1 MTNSAPQLQA
11 YSIQFCGMFNFS
23 PIQREMLKKQP
34 MYQKAVITDQ
44 RVRSIISRQYYSAF
58 RPFILND
65 CPDKEY
71 MELISV
77 ASVAFRSCTFADY
90 KQNGQAMPSPVFN
103 VQKVSITFYNEQFRT
118 GIYSFEIRIVDAQGA
133 EVPLNVDEL
142 SRLVKFA
149 REFDSKI
156 IAGGQTMSI
165 SEFIEKKMLVLNS
178 NGDFISI
185 SEQQGS
191 VYYNGSKLKTW
202 ITADLANFPAGYEPD
217 HALFELGTSAPY
229 LSASTAGDFRPSQLY
244 FDSIIGDKISV
255 FDNWSALCLHDSF
268 ILLASNYLLQ
278 GEIVWRDTY
287 LKIYKFNL
295 YCKFYLFKV
304 NSQVTTKGKLSV
316 TRTELARFLNLYNME
331 MISYNFLP
339 NLIFANIKE
348 ALGIHGESI
357 ALMEKIENSSKIF
370 REESDRLLNIL
381 LAIIAF
387 TSLVS
392 VMGDFSA
399 LVAKLYGNPNPS
411 MDAQQSNTWIALLV
425 LLALIIFVTGRYFLR
440 KRKL

>member
-1 MTNSAPQLQA
+1 MTNSAPQIQA

-23 PIQREMLKKQP
+23 PIQREMLRTQP
-34 MYQKAVITDQ
+34 MYQKAVITNQ
-44 RVRSIISRQYYSAF
+44 TVRSIISRQYYPAF

-71 MELISV
+71 MELVS
-77 ASVAFRSCTFADY
+77 AGVAFPNCTFEDY
-90 KQNGQAMPSPVFN
+90 KPNGQVMPSPVFN
-103 VQKVSITFYNEQFRT
+103 VEKVSVTFYNEAFRT
-118 GIYSFEIRIVDAQGA
+118 GIYSFEIRVVDAQGA
-133 EVPLNVDEL
+133 EVPLDVEEL
-142 SRLVKFA
+142 SSLVKFA

-156 IAGGQTMSI
+156 ITGGQTMRI
-165 SEFIEKKMLVLNS
+165 SDFIEKKMLVLNS

-229 LSASTAGDFRPSQLY
+229 LTASTAGDFRPSKLY
-244 FDSIIGDKISV
+244 LDSIISGKISV
-255 FDNWSALCLHDSF
+255 FENWSALCLQDTF
-268 ILLASNYLLQ
+268 ILLASNYLQQ
-278 GEIVWRDTY
+278 GELVWRDTY
-287 LKIYKFNL
+287 MKIYKFNL

-304 NSQVTTKGKLSV
+304 NSEVTTKGKLSV
-316 TRTELARFLNLYNME
+316 TRTELARFLNLYHME

-339 NLIFANIKE
+339 NLIFANIKQT
-348 ALGIHGESI
+348 LGIHGESL
-357 ALMEKIENSSKIF
+357 ALMEKIENSSKIL

-392 VMGDFSA
+392 VIGDFSG
-399 LVAKLYGNPNPS
+399 LIAKLYGNAEPS
-411 MDAQQSNTWIALLV
+411 MVVQQGNTWIALVV
-425 LLALIIFVTGRYFLR
+425 LLALIVFVTGRYFFR